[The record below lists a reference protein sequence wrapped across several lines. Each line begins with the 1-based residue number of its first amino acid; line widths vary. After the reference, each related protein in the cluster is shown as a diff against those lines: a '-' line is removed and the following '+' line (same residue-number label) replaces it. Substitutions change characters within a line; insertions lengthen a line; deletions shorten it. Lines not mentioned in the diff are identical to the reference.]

1 MAVKKMKASNRMS
14 LYDVNGTT
22 NTPKSNVVDYGV
34 QFGPYLPTSNLNN
47 DTKIN
52 EPSKN
57 VNNNY
62 NSANIASQFD
72 SNQSYQ
78 DNLSELLKQ
87 QQAQYAEQLRA
98 QQQAQQQ
105 AAQNAYNQNLSA
117 LEDAYAKKIAGLD
130 SNFDST
136 KAQLLDSYNGSVK
149 DLNDSVSKALQ
160 EAYISKMMS
169 EKNLPNQ
176 LSIQGLNGGAT
187 ESAIASLMN
196 NYGNARNNIAS
207 AQQSSLSQLQQV
219 YNNNLANALQ
229 SYNDARSNAADNNYA
244 YRMQLENDLAN
255 NTINSYADLYS
266 ALANM
271 DSNYTNAMS
280 NYVQNQANNNA
291 DLQYALQKQILDNQ
305 LSGSSGSSRS
315 SSSSS
320 SSSGSTVNA
329 ATVSRIKQ
337 LMNNG
342 KSRDDVIYQLID
354 EGYSDTEIEQFLNAV
369 GIY

>member
-1 MAVKKMKASNRMS
+1 M
-14 LYDVNGTT
+14 
-22 NTPKSNVVDYGV
+22 
-34 QFGPYLPTSNLNN
+34 
-47 DTKIN
+47 
-52 EPSKN
+52 
-57 VNNNY
+57 
-62 NSANIASQFD
+62 
-72 SNQSYQ
+72 
-78 DNLSELLKQ
+78 
-87 QQAQYAEQLRA
+87 
-98 QQQAQQQ
+98 
-105 AAQNAYNQNLSA
+105 
-117 LEDAYAKKIAGLD
+117 EDAYAKKIAGLD

-229 SYNDARSNAADNNYA
+229 RYNDARSNAADNNYA

-291 DLQYALQKQILDNQ
+291 DLQYALQKQILNNQ
-305 LSGSSGSSRS
+305 LSGSSG
-315 SSSSS
+315 SSSS